1 MIKWGCLR
9 VSPFFLYRI
18 ERSLKTSKFGKIFIK
33 CMLMDE
39 PVVLISS
46 NNDNCSIHSKQKSY
60 YLCHVKS
67 EDEISDVDLHDLC
80 LLN

>member
-1 MIKWGCLR
+1 
-9 VSPFFLYRI
+9 
-18 ERSLKTSKFGKIFIK
+18 
-33 CMLMDE
+33 MLMDE

-80 LLN
+80 FLN